1 MPLLGHGRHQVNK
14 KNHTYTIKT
23 FEQNAAYS
31 DDEDEDDDDD
41 VEVEDEDDGDDDDAW
56 W

>member
-14 KNHTYTIKT
+14 TNHTYTNKT

-31 DDEDEDDDDD
+31 DDDEDDDDD
-41 VEVEDEDDGDDDDAW
+41 VEVEDDGDDDDAW